1 MPSLI
6 TDQDA
11 PELKPI
17 VVHLHVQ
24 EIGTLFALHTSPFM
38 FEQRV
43 LEELRNAGAPVEGVI
58 KLTLKSG
65 QWHKLMHSPR
75 GPEYMSYLWLPADV
89 VKRLVAYRQMMGE
102 RVDYERLAV
111 A

>member
-1 MPSLI
+1 MSNLI

-11 PELKPI
+11 PELKP
-17 VVHLHVQ
+17 VVAHIHVQ
-24 EIGTLFALHTSPFM
+24 EIAALYAAHTGPYM

-43 LEELRNAGAPVEGVI
+43 LEELRNAGAPVEGII

-75 GPEYMSYLWLPADV
+75 GPEYMSYIWLPADV
-89 VKRLVAYRQMMGE
+89 VKRLVAYRKMMGE